1 SLLGDQSSSRPP
13 EATSG
18 QNNSESTRPND
29 ADPFKKVNVEQ
40 WILELRDRRTRENAL
55 QRLSKIREIREDL
68 APLLWHSF
76 GTTYTL
82 LKEILEVYPMV
93 TSPHLLTQEASNRA
107 CNTLSLYQCVAAH
120 PETRN
125 LFVKVIL
132 SNPVLDTKRAP
143 ANIPMYIYPFLGTKS
158 KEKPYEYLRLS
169 SLGVIGALVKD
180 NDEDIITF
188 LLQTQVFC
196 YCIRCIE
203 VGTML
208 SRTVATFIIERILIS
223 DQGMKYCITFA
234 DRFYVITQV
243 LSRMLDK
250 LPEEPSHR
258 LLKLII
264 HCFLRLSDGLTDV
277 DSLSLCLPRSLR
289 DSRVINLVSDDP
301 VAMSYLRRLYCNV
314 AAGRKPNGA
323 AGKQPNGASGAESN
337 GRVAKG

>member
-1 SLLGDQSSSRPP
+1 MAVITESLLGDQSSSPPP

-18 QNNSESTRPND
+18 QNNSESTRRND

-55 QRLSKIREIREDL
+55 QCLSKIREIREDL

-120 PETRN
+120 PETEN
-125 LFVKVIL
+125 LFVK
-132 SNPVLDTKRAP
+132 

-203 VGTML
+203 VGTIL

-250 LPEEPSHR
+250 LPEEPSIR

-264 HCFLRLSDGLTDV
+264 HCFLRLSDGLTRDV

-289 DSRVINLVSDDP
+289 DSRVINLVSEDP